1 MSLLTEQFLEFS
13 IVSSCSQT
21 PHSRS
26 CRFHPEQLF
35 FFFSYTSLKKSNLRL
50 LRCKQNL
57 EELNLPVSL
66 HMCAT
71 YYDCQYNRRKTK
83 ERPMTLSASLM
94 NSWISSE
101 ESVAPIRLVTWSQR
115 CAVSQRC
122 VYLLTDAYKEK

>member
-1 MSLLTEQFLEFS
+1 MSLLSEQFLEFS

-21 PHSRS
+21 PHSQS
-26 CRFHPEQLF
+26 CRFHPEQLI
-35 FFFSYTSLKKSNLRL
+35 FFFSYTSLRKSNLRL

-83 ERPMTLSASLM
+83 ERLMTLSASRM

-101 ESVAPIRLVTWSQR
+101 ESVAPIRFVTWNQR
-115 CAVSQRC
+115 CAVSQRS
-122 VYLLTDAYKEK
+122 LHIISS